1 MKCRLGVLQIII
13 FAMMGFFLGCGNNE
27 ENKSLES
34 TTIGN
39 NNDYQK
45 IPVEAFIVREKNVH
59 RNFSSGGVLQPKHD
73 VDIVAE
79 VAGKIEKIYKSIGD
93 RVTRND
99 VLALIDDDIPL
110 SNYKQARSQVLSAES
125 NLKIVRLNLISD
137 EELFKSGDISKLEYE
152 NSSLTVKTAEANHLS
167 AIATLS
173 LLEKAYND
181 TRVKSP
187 FNGQISRKYI
197 DIGKMVNPNMP
208 LYRVVDLSSLKL
220 ELGIPQEFISDVHPG
235 TRVRVVV
242 SALNDENFEGQVLY
256 ISPQADERTG
266 SFTVEIHVKNTSQGR
281 LKAGMTAKAE
291 IIFESNSNQLLI
303 PDHAIVKS
311 NDSSFVFLI
320 SGNHASPVPVIT
332 GDIYKNLV
340 TVKKGLAEGDTI
352 VVVGLKNLTD
362 KSPVWIE
369 SVQ

>member
-13 FAMMGFFLGCGNNE
+13 FAMMGLFLSCDNSKE
-27 ENKSLES
+27 DKSTES
-34 TTIGN
+34 TTIGMS
-39 NNDYQK
+39 NDYQS
-45 IPVEAFIVREKNVH
+45 IPVEAFIVRKKDVQ
-59 RNFSSGGVLQPKHD
+59 RNYSSSTVLQPKHS

-79 VAGKIEKIYKSIGD
+79 VSGKIEKIYKSLGD

-110 SNYKQARSQVLSAES
+110 SNYKQAESQVLSAEN

-137 EELFKSGDISKLEYE
+137 DDLFNGGDISKLEYE
-152 NSSLTVKTAEANHLS
+152 NSLLAVKTAEANHLS
-167 AIATLS
+167 AIASLS

-187 FNGQISRKYI
+187 INGQIARKYI

-208 LYRVVDLSSLKL
+208 LYRVVDLSLLKL
-220 ELGIPQEFISDVHPG
+220 EIGLPQEIISHVNPG
-235 TRVRVVV
+235 TKVLVAV
-242 SALNDENFEGQVLY
+242 SALDDETFKGKVRY
-256 ISPQADERTG
+256 ISPQAGERTG
-266 SFTVEIHVKNTSQGR
+266 SFMVEIHVKNTSQGR
-281 LKAGMTAKAE
+281 LRAGMTARAE
-291 IIFESNSNQLLI
+291 IIFENNSNQLLI

-311 NDSSFVFLI
+311 NDSSFVYMI
-320 SGNHASPVPVIT
+320 SGNHASPVSVIT
-332 GDIYKNLV
+332 GDNYKDHV
-340 TVKKGLAEGDTI
+340 IVKKGLAEGDTI
-352 VVVGLKNLTD
+352 VSVGIKNLNG